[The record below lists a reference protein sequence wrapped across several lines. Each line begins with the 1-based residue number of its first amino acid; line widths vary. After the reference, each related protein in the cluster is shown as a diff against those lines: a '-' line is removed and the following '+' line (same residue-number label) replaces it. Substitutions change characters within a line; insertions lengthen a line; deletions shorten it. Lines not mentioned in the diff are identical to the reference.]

1 MLKIE
6 LQKIIVLPE
15 FLSKEAS
22 ANTRRLVEK
31 LYRKGDLR
39 TVELLLSTVR
49 VLQYQKKFYA
59 LEHHHLIA
67 ALTAYLPSLQVNL
80 LSTSVNSKLQLIELL
95 LTSAS
100 LQCVAQ
106 RAMSTV
112 PSWHQSVADEY
123 GIPTMFSMREW
134 ANIYNKNRTSVYS
147 RRGIKAETQKQTQ
160 KPTLVLDIDSAL
172 KAIPLP
178 HLTGRRSK

>member
-22 ANTRRLVEK
+22 ANTRRLVES

-39 TVELLLSTVR
+39 TVEFQLSTVR

-59 LEHHHLIA
+59 LEHHHLIT
-67 ALTAYLPSLQVNL
+67 ALTAYLPSFQVNL

-106 RAMSTV
+106 RAVSTV
-112 PSWHQSVADEY
+112 PSWHQSVADEF

-147 RRGIKAETQKQTQ
+147 RRGKAETQKQIQ

-172 KAIPLP
+172 KSIPLP
-178 HLTGRRSK
+178 NVKGRSSK